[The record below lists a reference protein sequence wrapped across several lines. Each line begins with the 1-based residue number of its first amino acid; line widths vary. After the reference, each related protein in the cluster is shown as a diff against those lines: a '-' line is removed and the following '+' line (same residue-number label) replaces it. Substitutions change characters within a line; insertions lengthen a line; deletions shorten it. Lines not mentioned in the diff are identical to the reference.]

1 MKETTKNIME
11 AVKNN
16 KGEPF
21 EIQGAS
27 RDDLPDY
34 FKEMGF
40 KVGVEVGVSLGYN
53 LELYCKEGLQMY
65 GVDPWSDYD
74 DEKYRTLNVLRKKK
88 IKAESFED
96 IYKLAAERLAPYPN
110 CTLIK
115 KSSMDALEDIPKRSL
130 DFVYID
136 GNHKYGYVAMDLM
149 KWSDKVRKGG
159 VIAGHDYYDINH
171 SRQVRQVGPAVDG
184 FVKSHDISNWY
195 LLGQKFARKKY
206 CRDRCMSFM
215 IFKHW

>member
-1 MKETTKNIME
+1 MTNILEGFKNG
-11 AVKNN
+11 
-16 KGEPF
+16 KGSPF
-21 EIQGAS
+21 EISEAS
-27 RDDLPDY
+27 REELPEF

-40 KVGVEVGVSLGYN
+40 SLGAEIGVFQGEN
-53 LELYCKEGLQMY
+53 LEKYCQSGLTMY
-65 GVDPWSDYD
+65 GIDSWKSYD
-74 DEKYRTLNVLRKKK
+74 DYRTYRDLEDLYEVTKK
-88 IKAESFED
+88 
-96 IYKLAAERLAPYPN
+96 RLAPYPN
-110 CTLIK
+110 CTLVRK
-115 KSSMDALEDIPKRSL
+115 KSMDALEDIPKRSL